1 MKLSA
6 HGRIE
11 SCKLRVVSFKEEL
24 INKFSIIKTKL
35 SPLTSHLSP
44 RSGFTLIELLVVIGI
59 LGILAAALVAT
70 IDPFEQ
76 LNKGSDARTENTLVE
91 FQNGLLRYYTLRG
104 QLPWNDVD
112 DDCMAGAAPASS
124 SIESISA
131 CLDDLIAQGEL
142 KASFAN
148 SPDLPNIYVTEESTN
163 NVVLCYEPISKSKQR
178 DVNTIYDIAGAA
190 GTDCKSAGGATDCY
204 WCSR

>member
-6 HGRIE
+6 Q
-11 SCKLRVVSFKEEL
+11 SFKRVL
-24 INKFSIIKTKL
+24 KTNFQL
-35 SPLTSHLSP
+35 STFNSQVSK
-44 RSGFTLIELLVVIGI
+44 GFTLIELLVVIGI

-76 LNKGSDARTENTLVE
+76 LNKGSDARTENTLIE

-104 QLPWNDVD
+104 QLPWNDTD
-112 DDCMAGAAPASS
+112 DECMGVGGAPTTPQ
-124 SIESISA
+124 SITAISA

-142 KASFAN
+142 KQSFAN
-148 SPDLPNIYVTEESTN
+148 SPDLPNIYITEESRN
-163 NVVLCYEPISKSKQR
+163 NIALCYEPISKSKQR
-178 DVNTIYDIAGAA
+178 DVNTIYAQDGGA
-190 GTDCKSAGGATDCY
+190 GTDCKSSGGATDCY

>member
-6 HGRIE
+6 LKKI
-11 SCKLRVVSFKEEL
+11 F
-24 INKFSIIKTKL
+24 
-35 SPLTSHLSP
+35 HLS
-44 RSGFTLIELLVVIGI
+44 SFNYQLNKGFTLIELLVVIGI

-124 SIESISA
+124 SIESIST

-190 GTDCKSAGGATDCY
+190 GVDCKSAGGATDCY